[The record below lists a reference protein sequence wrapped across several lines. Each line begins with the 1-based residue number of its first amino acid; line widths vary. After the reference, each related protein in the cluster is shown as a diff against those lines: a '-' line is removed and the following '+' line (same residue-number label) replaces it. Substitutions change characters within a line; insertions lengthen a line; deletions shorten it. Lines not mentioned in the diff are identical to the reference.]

1 MRNFFEYLIQIIKTN
16 TYITVKRPEILVR
29 FLFIYGT
36 LTFILIFLY
45 FHQENTII
53 PIIESVRDLFSIKD
67 EIVEIEPVKPIE
79 EPKTES
85 QSNEFSTTTIII
97 GVTLTVVVLSGSTG
111 VGLIILSIVGASGGW
126 VGA

>member
-126 VGA
+126 GGA

>member
-1 MRNFFEYLIQIIKTN
+1 MRDFFEYLIQIIKTN

-126 VGA
+126 GGA